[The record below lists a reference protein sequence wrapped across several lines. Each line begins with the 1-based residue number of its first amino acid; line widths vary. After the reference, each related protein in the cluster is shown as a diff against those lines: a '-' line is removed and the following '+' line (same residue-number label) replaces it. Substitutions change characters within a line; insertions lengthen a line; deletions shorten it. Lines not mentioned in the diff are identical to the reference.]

1 MSKQKHKIANFQT
14 LNFTANLHMVL
25 VKQHMYNIYSAIHCA
40 KHGADD
46 QGRLIL
52 KYGTVLLYETKL
64 ET

>member
-1 MSKQKHKIANFQT
+1 MSKHKQKIANFQT
-14 LNFTANLHMVL
+14 LNFANLHTVL
-25 VKQHMYNIYSAIHCA
+25 VKQHMYINSAIHCA

-52 KYGTVLLYETKL
+52 KYGMVLLYETKL